1 MVAWLILSGAVLTD
15 GLLLPRSSLS
25 MRINALTHAGGPNSF
40 ENFARSWSRA
50 AGFVEIPQRR
60 ASFLVSESGDESIGS
75 KISGDTTTATE
86 PRSLLRQQLE
96 SAGTSPEVAVDDET
110 SSPKPSMGMQQAN
123 NFAHSSPARG
133 SSPFER
139 APHLST
145 SFVPSTYGSL
155 YSSLPTKP
163 SVSSLRREPPLQ
175 AKDPSDLEH
184 EPLLFKVVEQE
195 DGTKL
200 PVIIGQSTEPQTIF
214 NSVNVLIGVGLLSL
228 PLGLKQSGWLIGMVF
243 LFCAALATRYTAG
256 LLAKCMELD
265 PTLVSFSDIAWKAFG
280 TRIRIAVGV
289 LFSIEL
295 MGACVAL
302 VVLFA
307 DSLDAL
313 IPGWGVVKWKVF
325 CGIILIPL
333 GFVPLRYLSFTS
345 VLGIISC
352 LGIVTLIF
360 VDGFIKPHFP
370 GSLRDPSMESLFP
383 KRWSDLPLSFGLLM
397 SPWGGHSVFPN
408 IYRDMRHPQKYTRAT
423 NYTYI
428 FTYFLDLSI
437 AVAGY
442 LMFGQQIRDE
452 VTSNILLTAGY
463 PRAASV
469 CITVFIAI
477 IPITKVP
484 LK

>member
-1 MVAWLILSGAVLTD
+1 MTSPRPKKAFAWEDYERGRSPRQGSSGSFGSHVQFDDVATPPGASDRLAVPRNHDD
-15 GLLLPRSSLS
+15 GDDAEETLKHRRSSLS

-50 AGFVEIPQRR
+50 AGFAEIPQHKP
-60 ASFLVSESGDESIGS
+60 SFIVSESGDESIGS
-75 KISGDTTTATE
+75 KISGDTATPTE

-110 SSPKPSMGMQQAN
+110 SSPKPNVGMHQAN
-123 NFAHSSPARG
+123 NFAHASPARG
-133 SSPFER
+133 NSPFER

-145 SFVPSTYGSL
+145 SLVPSSYGSP
-155 YSSLPTKP
+155 YGSIYTSFPTKP
-163 SVSSLRREPPLQ
+163 SVSSLRREAPVQ

-200 PVIIGQSTEPQTIF
+200 PVIIGRSTEPQTIF

-370 GSLRDPSMESLFP
+370 GSLRDPSMESLSP

-408 IYRDMRHPQKYTRAT
+408 IYRDMRHPQKY
-423 NYTYI
+423 
-428 FTYFLDLSI
+428 
-437 AVAGY
+437 G
-442 LMFGQQIRDE
+442 
-452 VTSNILLTAGY
+452 
-463 PRAASV
+463 
-469 CITVFIAI
+469 
-477 IPITKVP
+477 TK
-484 LK
+484 